1 MSGWRQDGREPYELP
16 AAALLAAPDFLN
28 LVAMSRRPTRQS
40 SRIED
45 QSLITTTPSEPKP
58 PDPLPGLAASAA
70 YPVTEPTFRGRD
82 QVSRR
87 SAPRSM
93 APPRWNAGRASFR
106 TGNPGLMTRVGSMAL
121 PFSTALL
128 LLIAARLA
136 TGQVGPDYIIL
147 ATLAFF
153 ILYPATW
160 SREIDEIDFGMQV
173 LTPWLGTLAVLG
185 VLGLV
190 TGHLWHFPV
199 EVIVVWAALT
209 PLVHFLVLQFL
220 PPLLALL
227 VRVRRRPH
235 RVAIV
240 GHNDLAISFARQ
252 LESDPTAHCTVLG
265 HFDDREEPGRADA
278 GFRHLGRLGEIADF
292 VKVHGVDQIYIALPL
307 SSQSPRILNTLDALR
322 DSTASVFFLPD
333 VTGIDLIQPRMDT
346 QSGFPVIGLCESP
359 FKGANGTVKRAI
371 DLLVAGTA
379 VTLLMPVMI
388 LIALLI
394 KLTSPGPVLFRQKR
408 FGLDGSSIVVW
419 KFRSMRV
426 TEDGEKAYKQV
437 TRGDP
442 RVTRLGA
449 FLRKTS
455 LDELPQLFNVLRG
468 EMSVVGPRP
477 HVVSVNEQYR
487 TLISGYMLRHKVPP
501 GITGWAQVNGYRGG
515 DDLPSMTKRIEYDL
529 DYLRHW
535 SVWMDVRI
543 LARTVLLVFRDS
555 KAY

>member
-1 MSGWRQDGREPYELP
+1 MNHSP
-16 AAALLAAPDFLN
+16 A
-28 LVAMSRRPTRQS
+28 QG
-40 SRIED
+40 SRIHH
-45 QSLITTTPSEPKP
+45 QSHPQGIELSSVH
-58 PDPLPGLAASAA
+58 PLPSANVAAVSADSVGPIPDSG
-70 YPVTEPTFRGRD
+70 PVAANRERF
-82 QVSRR
+82 QRR
-87 SAPRSM
+87 NGGPRTVL
-93 APPRWNAGRASFR
+93 PPRWTQGKASFR

-121 PFSTALL
+121 PLSASLL
-128 LLIAARLA
+128 LMLLA
-136 TGQVGPDYIIL
+136 WIFTGVVGPDYLLL

-173 LTPWLGTLAVLG
+173 LTPWIGTLAVLT
-185 VLGLV
+185 VVGLV
-190 TGHLWHFPV
+190 TGYLWHFSWQAL
-199 EVIVVWAALT
+199 VVWGLLT
-209 PLVHFLVLQFL
+209 PLLQYLVLQFL

-240 GHNDLAISFARQ
+240 GNNELAVSFARQ
-252 LESDPTAHCTVLG
+252 LESDPTAHSTVLG
-265 HFDDREEPGRADA
+265 YFDDREEPSRASA
-278 GFRHLGRLGEIADF
+278 TGSRLGRLAEIADY
-292 VKVHGVDQIYIALPL
+292 VKVHGVDQIYIALPM
-307 SSQSPRILNTLDALR
+307 SSQSQRILDTLDALR

-346 QSGFPVIGLCESP
+346 QSGFPVISLCESP
-359 FKGANGTVKRAI
+359 FKGAAGTVKRTI

-379 VTLLMPVMI
+379 VTLLLPVML

-394 KLTSPGPVLFRQKR
+394 KVTSPGPVLFRQKR

-426 TEDGEKAYKQV
+426 TEDGDKAYQQV

-487 TLISGYMLRHKVPP
+487 RLISGYMLRHKVPP

-529 DYLRHW
+529 DYLRRW
-535 SVWMDVRI
+535 SIWLDFKI

-555 KAY
+555 RAY

>member
-1 MSGWRQDGREPYELP
+1 
-16 AAALLAAPDFLN
+16 
-28 LVAMSRRPTRQS
+28 MSRPTFQRSRSKGHPADVARQPGLFPTALTN
-40 SRIED
+40 D
-45 QSLITTTPSEPKP
+45 AGTASLA
-58 PDPLPGLAASAA
+58 DPGLASDGAVLQPPS
-70 YPVTEPTFRGRD
+70 
-82 QVSRR
+82 
-87 SAPRSM
+87 PRLSL
-93 APPRWNAGRASFR
+93 PPRWNAGKASFR

-121 PFSTALL
+121 PLSAALL
-128 LLIAARLA
+128 LLVAARLA
-136 TGQVGPDYIIL
+136 NGSIGPDYLVL

-153 ILYPATW
+153 VLYPATW

-173 LTPWLGTLAVLG
+173 LTPWLGTLAVLT
-185 VLGLV
+185 VVGLM
-190 TGHLWHFPV
+190 TGYLWHFPLD
-199 EVIVVWAALT
+199 VILVWAALT

-220 PPLLALL
+220 PPLLALM

-240 GHNDLAISFARQ
+240 GHNDLAVSFARQ
-252 LESDPTAHCTVLG
+252 LETDPTAHCTVLG
-265 HFDDREEPGRADA
+265 YFDDREGA
-278 GFRHLGRLGEIADF
+278 GEDVGVHHLGRLAEIADF
-292 VKVHGVDQIYIALPL
+292 VKVQGVDQIYIALPL
-307 SSQSPRILNTLDALR
+307 SSQSQRILDTLDALR

-359 FKGANGTVKRAI
+359 FKGANGTVKRTI

-388 LIALLI
+388 VIALLI

-426 TEDGEKAYKQV
+426 TEDGDKAYKQV

-487 TLISGYMLRHKVPP
+487 SLISGYMLRHKVPP

-515 DDLPSMTKRIEYDL
+515 DDLPSMTMRIEYDL
-529 DYLRHW
+529 DYLRRW
-535 SVWMDVRI
+535 SIWLDFKI

-555 KAY
+555 RAY

>member
-1 MSGWRQDGREPYELP
+1 MNSPSSQEPRIKAPSSLQGMETQISPTDPAGMMLADQGGTSGGGAQLP
-16 AAALLAAPDFLN
+16 AQPPW
-28 LVAMSRRPTRQS
+28 PTRH
-40 SRIED
+40 
-45 QSLITTTPSEPKP
+45 PH
-58 PDPLPGLAASAA
+58 
-70 YPVTEPTFRGRD
+70 V
-82 QVSRR
+82 
-87 SAPRSM
+87 PRTIL
-93 APPRWNAGRASFR
+93 PPRWTKGKASFR

-121 PFSTALL
+121 PLGASLLL
-128 LLIAARLA
+128 LLIARVA
-136 TGQVGPDYIIL
+136 TGATGAHYLLL

-173 LTPWLGTLAVLG
+173 LTPWIGTLAVLA
-185 VLGLV
+185 VLGLA
-190 TGHLWHFPV
+190 TGYLWHFPT
-199 EVIVVWAALT
+199 EVLVAWALLT
-209 PLVHFLVLQFL
+209 PLVQYLVLQFL
-220 PPLLALL
+220 PPLLSLL

-240 GHNDLAISFARQ
+240 GSNELAVSFARQ
-252 LESDPTAHCTVLG
+252 LEHDPTAHCTVLG
-265 HFDDREEPGRADA
+265 HFDDREAPGRISAT
-278 GFRHLGRLGEIADF
+278 GRRLGRLAEIADY

-307 SSQSPRILNTLDALR
+307 SSQSQRILDTLDALR

-346 QSGFPVIGLCESP
+346 QSGFPVISLCESP
-359 FKGANGTVKRAI
+359 FKGAAGTVKRSI

-379 VTLLMPVMI
+379 VTVFMPVMI
-388 LIALLI
+388 VIALLI
-394 KLTSPGPVLFRQKR
+394 KLTSPGPILFRQKR

-426 TEDGEKAYKQV
+426 TEDGDKAYKQV

-442 RVTRLGA
+442 RVTPLGA

-487 TLISGYMLRHKVPP
+487 RLISGYMLRHKVPP

-529 DYLRHW
+529 DYLRRW
-535 SVWMDVRI
+535 SVWLDFKI

-555 KAY
+555 RAY